1 MDSGAPSAAKK
12 RSSVSA
18 LRCLKPDCSALLAY
32 EVDATNALYV
42 DLSWT
47 ARSAGDVR
55 YFPCPG
61 CGGKNVVEAARND
74 KGDPIQRVV
83 RWEP

>member
-1 MDSGAPSAAKK
+1 MDSASTSAAKK

-18 LRCLKPDCSALLAY
+18 LRCLNPDCKALLAY
-32 EVDATNALYV
+32 EVDGTNALYV

-47 ARSAGDVR
+47 ARSEGDLR

-61 CGGKNVVEAARND
+61 CGGKNVVEAVANE
-74 KGDPIQRVV
+74 KGLLIQRVA
-83 RWEP
+83 RWQP